1 MNNTL
6 LLQQFDL
13 LATAPGG
20 VAQLRELILT
30 LAVQGKLV
38 PQDPADEPA
47 SALLKRIRAEKDRL
61 IAEKKIRRSKPLDAV
76 ADDETQFELPR
87 GWAWERLG
95 NLGDWGAGA
104 TPSRS
109 TSSYYGG
116 HISWFKSGEL
126 TADFIFESEETVT
139 EDALKNCSLRL
150 NQVGDVLVA
159 MYGATIGKTAI
170 LSVVGT
176 TNQAVCACT
185 PFSGLQNT
193 YLLLFLKA
201 MKPYLISI
209 GTGGAQ
215 PNISR
220 EKIISVVIALPPLPE
235 QARIVARVEELM
247 RVCDAL
253 EATGQRQA
261 AHHRQLVQTLFGQ
274 LTAAPDDSAPPNPPD
289 ATPPTPAPNHPAQ
302 PHPTSPPPAATPN
315 PWQRVA
321 AHFDTLLDRP
331 SAVDALE
338 QTILQ
343 LAVRGQL
350 VPQDPTDE
358 PASQLLKRIRA
369 EKDRLIAAGKIKR
382 DKPLAPIA
390 EDEQPFELPMGWEWV
405 RFGVLP
411 FSAHTGLDRG
421 RDLQND
427 AFAFPYF
434 KMNNI
439 SNGGGSNFAN
449 MARVDATP
457 EELDRFRLVIG
468 DFLFN
473 TRNSR
478 DLVGKSCVIDSL
490 PEENTI
496 FNNNI
501 LVSRF
506 RGQIEAKYLD
516 TWFRSPIGQERLS
529 QIKSATT
536 NVCAIYQG
544 NLFDFLCPLPPL
556 PEQARI
562 VARVAH
568 LRRLCADLRQRLSQS
583 KTTQAALADALVAE
597 AGAGVAGN

>member
-1 MNNTL
+1 MNKTL

-20 VAQLRELILT
+20 VARLRELILT

-38 PQDPADEPA
+38 PQNPADEPA

-61 IAEKKIRRSKPLDAV
+61 IAEKKIRRSKPLEAIS
-76 ADDETQFELPR
+76 DEENSFELPS

-95 NLGDWGAGA
+95 NVGDWGAGA

-109 TSSYYGG
+109 TSAYYGG
-116 HISWFKSGEL
+116 HIPWFKSGEL
-126 TADFIFESEETVT
+126 TADFISESEETVT
-139 EDALKNCSLRL
+139 EDALRNCSLRL

-193 YLLLFLKA
+193 YLLLLLKA
-201 MKPYLISI
+201 MKPYLISL

-261 AHHRQLVQTLFGQ
+261 AHHRQLVQTLLGD
-274 LTAAPDDSAPPNPPD
+274 LTADSH
-289 ATPPTPAPNHPAQ
+289 T
-302 PHPTSPPPAATPN
+302 

-321 AHFDTLLDRP
+321 AHVDTLLDRP

-358 PASQLLKRIRA
+358 PASALLKRIRA

-382 DKPLAPIA
+382 DKPLAPV
-390 EDEQPFELPMGWEWV
+390 EEEKQPFELPPGWEWV
-405 RFGVLP
+405 RLGDVLDGGSGTTPLRARTDFFADGTEMWVKTTDLTNGIVTTCEELITKAAVIENRLKYFPAGTVCVAMYGGAGTIGKSGVLGVSSTINQSVFALP
-411 FSAHTGLDRG
+411 PTEGIDVGFLHTYVITVRSQWMSFAAGLRKD
-421 RDLQND
+421 
-427 AFAFPYF
+427 P
-434 KMNNI
+434 NI
-439 SNGGGSNFAN
+439 N
-449 MARVDATP
+449 
-457 EELDRFRLVIG
+457 
-468 DFLFN
+468 
-473 TRNSR
+473 
-478 DLVGKSCVIDSL
+478 
-490 PEENTI
+490 
-496 FNNNI
+496 
-501 LVSRF
+501 
-506 RGQIEAKYLD
+506 GQI
-516 TWFRSPIGQERLS
+516 
-529 QIKSATT
+529 IKKM
-536 NVCAIYQG
+536 VM
-544 NLFDFLCPLPPL
+544 PLPPL

-562 VARVAH
+562 VARVAQ
-568 LRRLCADLRQRLSQS
+568 LRRLCADLRQRLTQSQ
-583 KTTQAALADALVAE
+583 TTQAALAEVLVAQLP
-597 AGAGVAGN
+597 